1 MEGGTMYEVDSRDT
15 DMGVIDPWLDAQDI
29 LGYPGAM
36 LSGSKTA
43 PANQTVV
50 WNANVVM
57 EKDEKFTKVWFG
69 DLNLTR
75 RKDDL
80 LKLAQTLDAA
90 VYVLYE
96 MDARF
101 EYENDPRIDNYR
113 FLCTPDGSWLAPK
126 EVIV

>member
-1 MEGGTMYEVDSRDT
+1 MYEVDSNGTCGGDT
-15 DMGVIDPWLDAQDI
+15 DMGVIDPWLEAQDI

-36 LSGSKTA
+36 LSGSKTS
-43 PANQTVV
+43 PPGETVV

-57 EKDEKFTKVWFG
+57 EKDGALRKVWFG

-101 EYENDPRIDNYR
+101 EFEQAPRIDNYR
-113 FLCTPDGSWLAPK
+113 YLVTPDGSWLAP
-126 EVIV
+126 EGVIV